1 MNVDIYRV
9 HSCAQTLRVHF
20 HVLVEQDMS
29 CSQIRLLVQVKNE
42 QLQSRANLFLRVKKE
57 RTLETRWSI

>member
-1 MNVDIYRV
+1 MNVDIHRV

-42 QLQSRANLFLRVKKE
+42 QLQSLANLFLRVEKE